1 MNITLVAW
9 RSFGAGA
16 MSTLRGSLWACT
28 WVGAVTLG
36 AACSPLMNPPP
47 GFVEV
52 KGEPYAFRAS
62 NADGLVI
69 SVREIEHD
77 PKGDLGFWVR
87 AIENEMRLGRG
98 YALLSTKDVQTSKGL
113 AGKELRFGH
122 DEGSQPH
129 LYWVVV
135 FVTEDKLYVVEA
147 GGTKALVDSNE
158 SLLDNAIRS
167 LNAG

>member
-1 MNITLVAW
+1 M
-9 RSFGAGA
+9 
-16 MSTLRGSLWACT
+16 
-28 WVGAVTLG
+28 TLG
-36 AACSPLMNPPP
+36 AACTPLMTPPP

-52 KGEPYAFRAS
+52 KGEPYAFRAA

-87 AIENEMRLGRG
+87 AIENEMRLGSG
-98 YALLSTKDVQTSKGL
+98 YALLTTKDVQTGSGL

-135 FVTEDKLYVVEA
+135 FVTDDALYVVEA
-147 GGTKALVDSNE
+147 GGTKELVEGNE
-158 SLLDNAIRS
+158 PLLDRAIRS